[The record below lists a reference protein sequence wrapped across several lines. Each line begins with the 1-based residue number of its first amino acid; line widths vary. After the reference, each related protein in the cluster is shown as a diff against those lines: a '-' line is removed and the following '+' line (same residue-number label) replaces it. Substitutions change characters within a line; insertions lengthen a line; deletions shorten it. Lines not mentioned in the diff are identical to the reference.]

1 MSKSRYDHFND
12 PIESLIEG
20 AGKTLE
26 QAYADYRRQRQR
38 EYQEERRFA
47 QMKEQ
52 IKREVIQEVLAAIRI
67 EIKNEAGPV
76 IQELNQQLK
85 NLGK

>member
-1 MSKSRYDHFND
+1 
-12 PIESLIEG
+12 
-20 AGKTLE
+20 
-26 QAYADYRRQRQR
+26 
-38 EYQEERRFA
+38 
-47 QMKEQ
+47 MKEQ

-67 EIKNEAGPV
+67 EIKNEAGPA